1 MGVCV
6 RVCAYVC
13 LTVRERPRG
22 REKEGGGHSGRE
34 GWRRRRKRIKDEGQ
48 RGGC

>member
-22 REKEGGGHSGRE
+22 REKEGGGIVEGRVGGGGGRE
-34 GWRRRRKRIKDEGQ
+34 
-48 RGGC
+48 